1 VQHQP
6 LIVPGDGPAR
16 LGEDVGGRVRG
27 AGEEVADL
35 VVEFQE
41 GEVRLG
47 DEEVLVVAVIADQRE
62 ALGVAGQVVAEIAR
76 DAAEGDVD
84 VLADQELRAVLRR
97 VGWVAGVK
105 VRGAV
110 RPEAV
115 DAIEVEGSGSGNS
128 RFRAGP
134 CSSRTVR

>member
-1 VQHQP
+1 
-6 LIVPGDGPAR
+6 
-16 LGEDVGGRVRG
+16 
-27 AGEEVADL
+27 
-35 VVEFQE
+35 VEFQE

-62 ALGVAGQVVAEIAR
+62 ALGAAGQIVAEIAR

-84 VLADQELRAVLRR
+84 VLADEELRAVLRR
-97 VGWVAGVK
+97 VGRVAGVK

-115 DAIEVEGSGSGNS
+115 DAIEIEARGPEIPIPSGSLFFSDSEVRS
-128 RFRAGP
+128 RVMSWSTNWPR
-134 CSSRTVR
+134 